1 MIGDLIASRLDG
13 HSDLTVVLSSDS
25 PQLGRVWGARC
36 KLLSF
41 GDDLTDFVEIW
52 SANDPG
58 IYGTAWQTL
67 CIAGEV
73 VVG

>member
-13 HSDLTVVLSSDS
+13 HSDLTVVLASDS
-25 PQLGRVWGARC
+25 PQMGGTFGIRGT
-36 KLLSF
+36 LLSF
-41 GDDLTDFVEIW
+41 VEDLTGAVEIW
-52 SANDPG
+52 GANDPG